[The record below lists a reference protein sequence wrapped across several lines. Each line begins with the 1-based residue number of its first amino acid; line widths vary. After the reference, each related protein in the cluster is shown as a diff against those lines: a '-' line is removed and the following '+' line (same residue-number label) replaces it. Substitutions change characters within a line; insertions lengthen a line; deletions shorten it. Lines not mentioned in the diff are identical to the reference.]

1 MFDIGFPELLL
12 VSIVT
17 LLVLGPERLP
27 ESMRTLSLSLG
38 RMRRSFTRVK
48 AEIEREIG
56 MDEVRRQLHEEAIME
71 QMKKIEEDVKDIGNE
86 IYDLPSTP
94 ADEPTRDSEVAK
106 LASGPDMEPLS
117 GPGRNDKD
125 DGD

>member
-1 MFDIGFPELLL
+1 
-12 VSIVT
+12 
-17 LLVLGPERLP
+17 
-27 ESMRTLSLSLG
+27 
-38 RMRRSFTRVK
+38 
-48 AEIEREIG
+48 
-56 MDEVRRQLHEEAIME
+56 
-71 QMKKIEEDVKDIGNE
+71 MKKIEEDVKDIGNE

-117 GPGRNDKD
+117 GPGRNDKY